1 MRFAMVLNTYPPRLG
16 GVEMHAF
23 NLADQLTQ
31 LGHKVWVL
39 TLDSERSIRQDG
51 KVQVLTGIGY
61 LPIAEVISY
70 PALGSAAAISRFLK
84 AKRIDVVSTHT
95 RFFPMSFVGARA
107 AQKAG
112 IPYIHTEHGSNFV
125 NNSNPIIAIGS
136 RVVDLSL
143 GRYVITHAAQVLGVS
158 EAAAN
163 FAGYLGAKDPQV
175 FYNAINLPETPYTG
189 PQRPNH
195 LVFIGRMVEGKG

>member
-84 AKRIDVVSTHT
+84 AKHIDVVSTHT

-107 AQKAG
+107 AQKAS

-143 GRYVITHAAQVLGVS
+143 GRYVTTHAAQVLGVS

-163 FAGYLGAKDPQV
+163 FAGRLGAKDPQV

>member
-1 MRFAMVLNTYPPRLG
+1 MWFPPTL
-16 GVEMHAF
+16 AF
-23 NLADQLTQ
+23 PD
-31 LGHKVWVL
+31 
-39 TLDSERSIRQDG
+39 E
-51 KVQVLTGIGY
+51 
-61 LPIAEVISY
+61 
-70 PALGSAAAISRFLK
+70 
-84 AKRIDVVSTHT
+84 
-95 RFFPMSFVGARA
+95 FVGARA

-143 GRYVITHAAQVLGVS
+143 GRYITTHAAQVLGVS

-163 FAGYLGAKDPQV
+163 FAGRLGAKDPQV
-175 FYNAINLPETPYTG
+175 FYNAINLPETSYSG

-195 LVFIGRMVEGKG
+195 LVFIGRMVEGKGWETYLRCLAQLRGAGQQLTGQMLGDGAQLQAARDLAAQLKLDDVVDTPRARHPSPGTPSHCWSHSSKPHGLV